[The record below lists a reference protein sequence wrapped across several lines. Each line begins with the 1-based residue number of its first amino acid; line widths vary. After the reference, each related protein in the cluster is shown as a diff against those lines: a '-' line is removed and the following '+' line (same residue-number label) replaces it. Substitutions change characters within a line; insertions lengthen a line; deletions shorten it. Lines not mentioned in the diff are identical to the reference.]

1 MNLET
6 LYILF
11 RADTDDLKKGLKEAE
26 KEIGKLESSLKRTD
40 KSAEKV
46 GGSFL
51 KFTQSAAG
59 FAATSA
65 AAIYSISHFKSALD
79 FGVNLSQTS
88 RLLNVNT
95 TDLQAWG
102 NAVELAGGDAAQ
114 FQNTLKGLASKFGTS
129 PATALKALPL
139 YSDLFHKLSPARAQ
153 QVGHQLG
160 FDEGTILLLQQ
171 GRREVEDIIKRQKE
185 LGLVTEHDSELFNK
199 FRVSL
204 VATKQASQV
213 LFNHLAADALPIL
226 IKLQKIASESFLY
239 ADKHRGVIE
248 GTTAALGVGS
258 LILLLKSKLGRSALS
273 KLGPL
278 GAVFAA
284 NAAYEDI
291 SSFFKGNSK
300 TALGA
305 VTGVG
310 SGGFQSYAQ
319 KVNKAKEENSLI
331 NFSTKILETLLFFRH
346 KSSLNFNPN
355 TASLLGISPLLTN
368 GANAAPQI
376 NYNLGPTTINTQ
388 ANDGEGLLTSL
399 QNYTNGHFAQATN
412 FYSQGTKA

>member
-11 RADTDDLKKGLKEAE
+11 RADTDDLKKGLNEAE

-51 KFTQSAAG
+51 KFTQSAAS

-114 FQNTLKGLASKFGTS
+114 FQNTLKGLATKFGTS

-204 VATKQASQV
+204 VETKQASQV

-226 IKLQKIASESFLY
+226 IKLQKIAAEGFAY
-239 ADKHRGVIE
+239 ADKHRDVIKG
-248 GTTAALGVGS
+248 GTATLSTLATIAALSTPIGRGIAIAGSAALGVGALYEEGQAFKKGGINTGLGYLS
-258 LILLLKSKLGRSALS
+258 GVNEGGAPAIIERERILK
-273 KLGPL
+273 
-278 GAVFAA
+278 
-284 NAAYEDI
+284 AAYSQASFLGKLKLSLGIGTEDI
-291 SSFFKGNSK
+291 LKNQPTSNSS
-300 TALGA
+300 
-305 VTGVG
+305 
-310 SGGFQSYAQ
+310 
-319 KVNKAKEENSLI
+319 I
-331 NFSTKILETLLFFRH
+331 
-346 KSSLNFNPN
+346 
-355 TASLLGISPLLTN
+355 LGISPLLTN